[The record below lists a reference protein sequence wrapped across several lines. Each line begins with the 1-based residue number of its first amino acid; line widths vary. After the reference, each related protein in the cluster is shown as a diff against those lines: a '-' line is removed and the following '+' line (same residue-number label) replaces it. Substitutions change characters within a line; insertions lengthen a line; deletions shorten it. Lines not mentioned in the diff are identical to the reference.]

1 MVHLKCKYFAF
12 ESSLKESKYKTE
24 EKITDWFIA
33 FEELKSLIKSSILK
47 RKIIF
52 IDELSWMDTPKS
64 NLMTALESF
73 WNGWASFGDD
83 IILIVC
89 ASATSWMLKKV
100 IHNKGGLYNRLTEQ
114 IHLKPF
120 SLKECEEFLN
130 NKKIITNRN
139 QVLEY
144 YMVFGGVPYYY
155 NFIEKGLSVCKNI
168 DNMFF
173 KEDAH
178 LKDEFKYI
186 FSSIFKN
193 PDDYMKIISVLV
205 RKKIGLTRN
214 EIIENAKIINSG
226 ALSTKL
232 DELESCGFIRKYNC
246 FGMKSK

>member
-1 MVHLKCKYFAF
+1 M
-12 ESSLKESKYKTE
+12 T
-24 EKITDWFIA
+24 
-33 FEELKSLIKSSILK
+33 SIFSQ
-47 RKIIF
+47 IF
-52 IDELSWMDTPKS
+52 I
-64 NLMTALESF
+64 
-73 WNGWASFGDD
+73 
-83 IILIVC
+83 
-89 ASATSWMLKKV
+89 
-100 IHNKGGLYNRLTEQ
+100 Y
-114 IHLKPF
+114 
-120 SLKECEEFLN
+120 FL
-130 NKKIITNRN
+130 
-139 QVLEY
+139 
-144 YMVFGGVPYYY
+144 
-155 NFIEKGLSVCKNI
+155 GLSRAEVLNYRVCKNI

-246 FGMKSK
+246 FGMKSKGTLYQIIDNFTIFYYSFTPKNSNDENFFSNQISDVKKYQNTMRIFIKLILFSLICRYWSI